1 MWWWQLC
8 LLCCYFSLNANI
20 FHVYLISEH
29 VNNCTVSLNRVLF
42 FFVIQEHEAQ
52 GLPLQ
57 CWILRNVTS
66 GAITWLRCLPSLC
79 LDSFL
84 FLPLRQCAEIAILE
98 LVSSEYTLVLA
109 NTHTY
114 YDLVSVCC
122 SIVFLMTYT
131 LWLYYCLL
139 S

>member
-1 MWWWQLC
+1 M
-8 LLCCYFSLNANI
+8 LN
-20 FHVYLISEH
+20 FKE
-29 VNNCTVSLNRVLF
+29 TVDSQSY
-42 FFVIQEHEAQ
+42 I
-52 GLPLQ
+52 
-57 CWILRNVTS
+57 S
-66 GAITWLRCLPSLC
+66 GAVIRLRCLPSLC
-79 LDSFL
+79 SHSDSFL

-131 LWLYYCLL
+131 L
-139 S
+139 